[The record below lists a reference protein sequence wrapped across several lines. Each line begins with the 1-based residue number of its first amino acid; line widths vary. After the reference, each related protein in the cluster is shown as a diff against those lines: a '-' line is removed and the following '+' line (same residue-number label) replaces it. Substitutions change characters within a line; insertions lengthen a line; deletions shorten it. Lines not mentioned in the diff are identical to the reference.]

1 MEHLLV
7 VLEQILVGIAAVDS
21 VVDRRSVVETVHIVL
36 VVDQERLVVAVEPD
50 HNQID
55 DWMVRLPSIVVGLL
69 SLVEWDYWQELYHT
83 QHWDVSVV

>member
-7 VLEQILVGIAAVDS
+7 VLEQILVGIAVADS

-36 VVDQERLVVAVEPD
+36 VVDQERLVVAVEAD

-55 DWMVRLPSIVVGLL
+55 EKTVMLPSIVVGQL
-69 SLVEWDYWQELYHT
+69 S
-83 QHWDVSVV
+83 